1 MRPLL
6 FQWRG
11 LKISSY
17 PAMLYLG
24 LVFGVVAGNIA
35 AHAAHINALRVYLA
49 TLILTGP
56 ALAGARLLYVATH
69 WRSYQHD
76 LRRVWNRREGG
87 CSMYGGL
94 LPMLL
99 LSFPLLRFLQL
110 SFGAFWDVASFTIL
124 VAMIVT
130 RVGCLMNGCCAG
142 RPSQSW
148 LSFFLPGKN
157 GVWQRR
163 IPTQAFEAGW
173 AVTLLV
179 GAVVFW
185 PAMPFPGAL
194 FLFVVLAYAAGRFV
208 MDVFRET
215 EFRSANFSDA
225 QAISLMAAFTSI
237 SALTI
242 YWRH

>member
-17 PAMLYLG
+17 PAMLYFG
-24 LVFGVVAGNIA
+24 LVFGVFAGNIA
-35 AHAAHINALRVYLA
+35 AHAAHINAFRVYLA
-49 TLILTGP
+49 TLILIAP

-69 WRSYQHD
+69 WRFYQDD
-76 LRRVWNRREGG
+76 LRRIWNRRDGG
-87 CSMYGGL
+87 CSMYGGV

-110 SFGAFWDVASFTIL
+110 SIGAFWDVSSFTIL
-124 VAMIVT
+124 VAMIFT

-142 RPSQSW
+142 RRSQSW
-148 LSFFLPGKN
+148 LSFFLPGHN
-157 GVWQRR
+157 RIWQRR
-163 IPTQAFEAGW
+163 VPTQALEAGW
-173 AVTLLV
+173 AVVLLF
-179 GAVVFW
+179 GAFVCW

-194 FLFVVLAYAAGRFV
+194 FLFVVLTYAVGRFV

-215 EFRSANFSDA
+215 EFRSGNFSDA
-225 QAISLMAAFTSI
+225 QAISLIAALTSI